1 MTFIFIIVAIIVLI
15 WYRNAKTKQ
24 ERLIPPS
31 EPIEVAS
38 HSEPDKTYK
47 VCPKDVWCSC
57 PDWQKRRYDMELNDP
72 RRVCKH
78 LASIYNSD
86 PDSIPDQLKEYLP
99 LFSLCADEGK
109 YIQCKSGTSV
119 IVIDSQPYIIG
130 PSDEKGWVNIS
141 TTGRKQ
147 YGLNIKEHRF
157 SYGVWPAHWEDVI
170 KEAYRINGKKMNPE
184 FFIQANTRTSKK
196 RGYTQKYQIDKIN
209 FKKVW
214 MDNIEQAIE
223 YKLPY
228 WFEPYP
234 TSHGYKLE
242 NFIDIILEKNTP
254 KQIIFKDKTFI
265 NIDNSFNFSDD
276 NKEIIKKYWNDYL
289 NSSCPL
295 HIDVNTIENTSK
307 NEKVVTTQEEIDS
320 FCIIR
325 RILFDTVQPYRINF
339 YDMVTYFAVT
349 LDHGK
354 KNYICKLY
362 FNGKQKKIGVFN
374 NNAEE
379 KININSIEDIYNYS
393 TIFINTTEQM
403 L

>member
-1 MTFIFIIVAIIVLI
+1 M
-15 WYRNAKTKQ
+15 
-24 ERLIPPS
+24 
-31 EPIEVAS
+31 
-38 HSEPDKTYK
+38 
-47 VCPKDVWCSC
+47 
-57 PDWQKRRYDMELNDP
+57 
-72 RRVCKH
+72 
-78 LASIYNSD
+78 
-86 PDSIPDQLKEYLP
+86 
-99 LFSLCADEGK
+99 
-109 YIQCKSGTSV
+109 
-119 IVIDSQPYIIG
+119 
-130 PSDEKGWVNIS
+130 
-141 TTGRKQ
+141 
-147 YGLNIKEHRF
+147 
-157 SYGVWPAHWEDVI
+157 
-170 KEAYRINGKKMNPE
+170 
-184 FFIQANTRTSKK
+184 
-196 RGYTQKYQIDKIN
+196 
-209 FKKVW
+209 
-214 MDNIEQAIE
+214 
-223 YKLPY
+223 
-228 WFEPYP
+228 
-234 TSHGYKLE
+234 E
-242 NFIDIILEKNTP
+242 NFIDIILENNTP

-289 NSSCPL
+289 NSLCPL
-295 HIDVNTIENTSK
+295 HIDVNTIETTSK